1 MSDGPWFYCLKHGT
15 VEPLEGCVARDRLG
29 PFATRAEAERAL
41 QTIAERNERADAADK
56 EWEEGRR

>member
-1 MSDGPWFYCLKHGT
+1 MSDGPWFYCLKHST

-41 QTIAERNERADAADK
+41 QTNAERNERAGAADK
-56 EWEEGRR
+56 AWEEGRP